1 MALLTS
7 TEVTVYS
14 NISASAVTI
23 AASGLIDV
31 IQERVTFMTNNYF
44 VSELFFEDNLT
55 FNGPART
62 IITGTV
68 HFEEYNF
75 LAGDDIF
82 IYGSY
87 RNDGYKTL
95 LSVSENT
102 ATLVTGQTV
111 VEELSGQSILL
122 SVVKWPVSVKQIAA
136 RMLAY
141 DYDTRP
147 SRSYGL
153 KSRSLGPL
161 SESFSSGGIDEMFGY
176 PVELID
182 GLSLFRIAR
191 LM

>member
-1 MALLTS
+1 MILSS

-44 VSELFFEDNLT
+44 VSELFFEDSLT
-55 FNGPART
+55 FNGTART
-62 IITGTV
+62 IVTGTV

-102 ATLVTGQTV
+102 ATLATGQTV

-141 DYDTRP
+141 DYDVRP

-161 SESFSSGGIDEMFGY
+161 SESFSSGAEDEYGY
-176 PVELID
+176 PKELTD
-182 GLSLFRIAR
+182 GLSLYRIAR